1 MAGALLLWPFGAHGE
16 DRLPPVAVEAP
27 SLSEMAPL
35 PRNEAEASGY
45 HIAIIA
51 AGAVVGV
58 VAANFITGGMITPL
72 LAAGTGT
79 AMATAPAGTSGLGP
93 AAIAVFVATEA
104 AWLVFD
110 LTVEASAPAA
120 MVSVAAP
127 VDAALRDGYTT
138 PTTLAIAF
146 GESASQAGTVVRDIG
161 AYLGATARSWWDG
174 S

>member
-1 MAGALLLWPFGAHGE
+1 MVGALLWPFGAYGG

-27 SLSEMAPL
+27 SLSEMATI

-45 HIAIIA
+45 HITVIA

-58 VAANFITGGMITPL
+58 VAANFITGGVITPL

-79 AMATAPAGTSGLGP
+79 AMATAPGATGLGS
-93 AAIAVFVATEA
+93 AAVATLVATEA
-104 AWLVFD
+104 GWLVFD
-110 LTVEASAPAA
+110 LTVEASALATL
-120 MVSVAAP
+120 VSVAAP

-138 PTTLAIAF
+138 PTTFGVAI
-146 GESASQAGTVVRDIG
+146 GESASQAGKAVLDIG
-161 AYLGATARSWWDG
+161 AYLSATARGWWDG